1 MPKIRVNLANPA
13 ELCEISGITST
24 EADAIIKFRADHGP
38 IKDAD
43 QLVEVIGGRR
53 LADDVR
59 QRLDFEPA
67 AMTAPESPGA

>member
-1 MPKIRVNLANPA
+1 MSKIRVNLANPA
-13 ELCEISGITST
+13 ELCEISGITSAA
-24 EADAIIKFRADHGP
+24 ADAIVRFRADHGP

-43 QLVEVIGGRR
+43 QLSAVIGGRE
-53 LADDVR
+53 LTDAVR

>member
-1 MPKIRVNLANPA
+1 MSKIRVNLANPA
-13 ELCEISGITST
+13 ELCEISGITSGQ
-24 EADAIIKFRADHGP
+24 AQAIVKFRADHGP

-43 QLVEVIGGRR
+43 QLDEIIGGRR